1 MKTILDACCGTRQI
15 WYDKHNP
22 HALYMD
28 KYPRKFEDGMGRTC
42 ECDPDVV
49 GDFRDMP
56 FANDTFNLVI
66 WDPPHI
72 DHAGP
77 NHWIRN
83 KYGCA
88 EKKTW
93 ETDLRA
99 GFDECMRVLR
109 PGGVLILKWSDL
121 QLKIKKVLE
130 VIGQNPVIG
139 DRGKGPN
146 CIWCVFYKEETCE

>member
-42 ECDPDVV
+42 ECVPDVV

-88 EKKTW
+88 EKETW
-93 ETDLRA
+93 ETDLKA

-109 PGGVLILKWSDL
+109 PGGVLILKWSDV

-130 VIGQNPVIG
+130 IVGQNPVIG

-146 CIWCVFYKEETCE
+146 CIWCVFYKEEANP

>member
-1 MKTILDACCGTRQI
+1 
-15 WYDKHNP
+15 
-22 HALYMD
+22 MD

-42 ECDPDVV
+42 ECVPDVV

-56 FANDTFNLVI
+56 FADDSFNLVI

-88 EKKTW
+88 EKETW
-93 ETDLRA
+93 ETDLKA

-109 PGGVLILKWSDL
+109 PGGVLILKWSDV

-130 VIGQNPVIG
+130 IVGQNPVIG

-146 CIWCVFYKEETCE
+146 CIWCFFYKEEAIE

>member
-1 MKTILDACCGTRQI
+1 MKMILDACCGTRQI

-42 ECDPDVV
+42 ECVPDVV

-88 EKKTW
+88 EKETW
-93 ETDLRA
+93 EKDLKA

-109 PGGVLILKWSDL
+109 PGGVLILKWSDV

-130 VIGQNPVIG
+130 IVGQNPVIG

-146 CIWCVFYKEETCE
+146 CIWCVFYKEETNS